1 MAKISITLGLTLKM
15 STGGGY
21 NFYRPE
27 LSISDI
33 ETQDADGNYN
43 AEGIESQVK
52 MALQGIHYSY
62 SEAEQAMI
70 QIVETA
76 EITEKEEVVIEL
88 NKKIDDVTT
97 RIDNMVTSAAASAAE
112 ESAPTESTDTDTT
125 TVDDAPVEST
135 EDSEDDDDW

>member
-1 MAKISITLGLTLKM
+1 
-15 STGGGY
+15 
-21 NFYRPE
+21 
-27 LSISDI
+27 
-33 ETQDADGNYN
+33 
-43 AEGIESQVK
+43 
-52 MALQGIHYSY
+52 MALQGIHYCY

-88 NKKIDDVTT
+88 NKKIDDVNT